1 MAARFHS
8 KDDADKAQNDWK
20 KAHQQKGIPDERPRI
35 KVPRSEGPIY
45 IPGLLRDHGIIASTS
60 EGKRLIRDGAIM
72 VMSTSGG
79 SSAKLSEESLAITE
93 KAITLRV
100 GKKKFVTFD
109 FEE

>member
-1 MAARFHS
+1 
-8 KDDADKAQNDWK
+8 
-20 KAHQQKGIPDERPRI
+20 
-35 KVPRSEGPIY
+35 
-45 IPGLLRDHGIIASTS
+45 
-60 EGKRLIRDGAIM
+60 M
-72 VMSTSGG
+72 VMSTSDG